1 MNLLYEAVVKKAK
14 IAEIPLVF
22 HDRTKGQSK
31 MKTSDLVEFFINSFH
46 LRLRTWERFIKFS
59 VVGTSGVAVNSII
72 LAVLSYE
79 FNVDYRFA
87 SIAAIQSAILWN
99 FFLNDNWTF
108 RDLRKKKP
116 LLGKILKFEGISI
129 LGAAMNWTVLVLL
142 TEKLGVFYMISNL
155 VGIAVA
161 VTWNYLMN
169 ASYTWREDG

>member
-1 MNLLYEAVVKKAK
+1 ML
-14 IAEIPLVF
+14 PP
-22 HDRTKGQSK
+22 
-31 MKTSDLVEFFINSFH
+31 SF
-46 LRLRTWERFIKFS
+46 LQI
-59 VVGTSGVAVNSII
+59 SGLANVNSII